1 MSKVKRILS
10 VIMAMVMVL
19 AMSVPIFAAT
29 TPTANDTAKGTVQ
42 NVEKAATVTAYQIT
56 KAQYDGG
63 FIGYVK
69 TDNKLAIADVLA
81 PTSDEVTAI
90 AKQIASGAVTL
101 TSKTMTGAAVAD
113 DEKYTDFTADLNA
126 GYWLVIVS
134 GTVDEVYNPM
144 LVGVYYS
151 CKRKRQHHDIQPGQ
165 CRFQLDSG
173 NQQCIC
179 KIYHSFY

>member
-19 AMSVPIFAAT
+19 AMSVPTFAAT

-63 FIGYVK
+63 FTGYVK

-90 AKQIASGAVTL
+90 AKQIASAQT
-101 TSKTMTGAAVAD
+101 TMMPFVVAAVFYFVFNLLVAIVMD
-113 DEKYTDFTADLNA
+113 KIEKKMN
-126 GYWLVIVS
+126 
-134 GTVDEVYNPM
+134 
-144 LVGVYYS
+144 YY
-151 CKRKRQHHDIQPGQ
+151 R
-165 CRFQLDSG
+165 
-173 NQQCIC
+173 
-179 KIYHSFY
+179 